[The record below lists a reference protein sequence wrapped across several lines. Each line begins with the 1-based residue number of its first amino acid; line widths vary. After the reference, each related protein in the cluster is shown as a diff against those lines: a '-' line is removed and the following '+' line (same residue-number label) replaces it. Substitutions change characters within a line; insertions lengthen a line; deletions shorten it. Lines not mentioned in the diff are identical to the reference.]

1 MIDGVQYLVW
11 AQKDPAIEG
20 NSNLYIAKMANP
32 WTLGSEPVMLTKPE
46 YDWECIDFLVN
57 EGPAFLFH
65 ENKIYITYSASG
77 TGVPYAVGL
86 LTAVRVTRRQHLLD
100 KASWTKSRC
109 RCSRPAPRTVSMVR
123 ATIRS
128 PSPRTA
134 PRTDDLPLP
143 QLHGNQGRSAV
154 RPESPRALGV
164 VKWTADGPDFGV
176 PELDNLWTP
185 TTTDVLPADGGPLA
199 GTPAVGH

>member
-86 LTAVRVTRRQHLLD
+86 LTAERGSDLLD

-109 RCSRPAPRTVSMVR
+109 RCLRPAPRTVSMVR
-123 ATIRS
+123 ATIHS

-134 PRTDDLPLP
+134 PRT
-143 QLHGNQGRSAV
+143 
-154 RPESPRALGV
+154 
-164 VKWTADGPDFGV
+164 
-176 PELDNLWTP
+176 
-185 TTTDVLPADGGPLA
+185 
-199 GTPAVGH
+199 

>member
-20 NSNLYIAKMANP
+20 NSNLYIAKMADP
-32 WTLGSEPVMLTKPE
+32 VDAGQQARHADQTGIRLGMHRLRQRR
-46 YDWECIDFLVN
+46 
-57 EGPAFLFH
+57 PAFLFH

-86 LTAVRVTRRQHLLD
+86 LTAERGSDLLD
-100 KASWTKSRC
+100 KASWTKSPVPVFKTC
-109 RCSRPAPRTVSMVR
+109 ARTVGMVR

-134 PRTDDLPLP
+134 PRT
-143 QLHGNQGRSAV
+143 
-154 RPESPRALGV
+154 
-164 VKWTADGPDFGV
+164 
-176 PELDNLWTP
+176 
-185 TTTDVLPADGGPLA
+185 
-199 GTPAVGH
+199 